1 MISAGYVRVS
11 TEQQDFEHQ
20 KRAIRKQAATRGDEI
35 VYWFEEKTGG
45 KKLARP
51 ELTKLRDQIRAGQH
65 RKLYVFA
72 LDRLSR
78 GGIADTFRVVEEV
91 RRNGCAI
98 VSVSDPFDLDGPA
111 SDVVLA
117 VLAWSAQ
124 FELRRLGDRIRA
136 AKGRIE
142 AAGGRWGRPRALDP
156 GTIARARELKAG
168 GKSLRQIA
176 VALKVKR
183 ATLQRALAR
192 KGHYAGQL
200 NGGESD
206 PLTRGVP

>member
-1 MISAGYVRVS
+1 M
-11 TEQQDFEHQ
+11 
-20 KRAIRKQAATRGDEI
+20 
-35 VYWFEEKTGG
+35 
-45 KKLARP
+45 ARP
-51 ELTKLRDQIRAGQH
+51 ELTKLRDQVRAGQH

-72 LDRLSR
+72 IDRLSR
-78 GGIADTFRVVEEV
+78 GGIADTFRMVDEL

-98 VSVSDPFDLDGPA
+98 ASVSDPFDVDGPA

-117 VLAWSAQ
+117 VMAWSAQ
-124 FELRRLGDRIRA
+124 FELRRLNERIRA

-156 GTIARARELKAG
+156 GTIARARELQAEG
-168 GKSLRQIA
+168 RTIRQIA

-192 KGHYAGQL
+192 KGHYAERSL
-200 NGGESD
+200 GGESD